1 MQHRAGREHFGVEQG
16 PARQQAMEE
25 PAVPVR
31 PFHHRRDTKSAGPTF
46 WLYFRIFSHLTNF
59 LLVSCHT
66 IFG

>member
-1 MQHRAGREHFGVEQG
+1 
-16 PARQQAMEE
+16 MEE